1 MDDQPAG
8 TPGLPRPPSRLF
20 TLEQANQLLPRI
32 VPTLIELRARK
43 AALDEARAALAR
55 LTPAMRGNGHGAS
68 AAELEGR
75 VRQLVD
81 DLAAGVRRIAELGV
95 EVKDLDRGL
104 VDFPAR
110 REDRVVYLCWQLGE
124 GAISW
129 WHEVDAGFAGRR
141 PL

>member
-1 MDDQPAG
+1 MDDQPG
-8 TPGLPRPPSRLF
+8 GMLGLPQPPRRLF

-32 VPTLIELRARK
+32 VPTLLELRARK

-55 LTPAMRGNGHGAS
+55 LTPAMRGNGYGAE
-68 AAELEGR
+68 AADLDGR
-75 VRQLVD
+75 VRQLVN
-81 DLAAGVRRIAELGV
+81 DLAAGVRRITELGV

-104 VDFPAR
+104 VDFPSR

-124 GAISW
+124 GAIAW

>member
-1 MDDQPAG
+1 MDDEPGG
-8 TPGLPRPPSRLF
+8 TPGLPRSPRRLF
-20 TLEQANQLLPRI
+20 TLDQANQLLPRI
-32 VPTLIELRARK
+32 VPILLELRARK

-55 LTPAMRGNGHGAS
+55 LTPAIRGNGHGAE
-68 AAELEGR
+68 AAGLEGR

-81 DLAAGVRRIAELGV
+81 DLAAGVRRIAEFGV

-104 VDFPAR
+104 VDFPAW

-124 GAISW
+124 GAIAW
-129 WHEVDAGFAGRR
+129 WHEVNAGFAGRR